1 MKRVH
6 WLTIVV
12 LFSCAAPLVW
22 AQAATQ
28 LAQAPQPVFRS
39 GVELV
44 RLDVRVFD
52 TVGRPV
58 TDLRRDE
65 VEVLQNGRP
74 LRIVQ
79 FQHVAEPSG
88 TYVQVARRTIASEV
102 STNRGAPR
110 GHLYLLVFDQA
121 HITPGNGQHAR
132 LAAARFLRTRFR
144 PGDRVALY
152 ALPGP
157 GPQVPFTSDV
167 NVVLSKLPQIRGML
181 NREEP
186 GSVVTMSTFEAYQ
199 IVRGDNNMLQ
209 QVVTRASQT
218 GAADLLARLPGAT
231 NAVVSSTSEGQTDIE
246 RLVKNNAQTAVD
258 CADADSRALL
268 AMVSDVMDSM
278 SGLEGRKAVLFFSEG
293 FFADDLSRETERVAA
308 AAARL
313 YSVFYS
319 FDLNARGVDFSATE
333 PQGGAHQAEIQSRME
348 SLGSLAGQTD
358 GQLVV
363 DARSHLDE
371 SLDRIADQSRDYY
384 IVAFEPPPQSAAS
397 GHAYHLV
404 EVRVSRPGV
413 RVSARTGYA
422 LGDPVS
428 PADRRRAIDL
438 ALRAPF
444 PLQAVPLEATTYV
457 LRGSAPGLARVL
469 LSLQAD
475 LPLASG
481 QAQTADVVFVAKSTR
496 DGRVAASGTGSIPL
510 PRRPD
515 TGRTTAEAGYQV
527 QFDAPPGDYL
537 MRVVVREPG
546 GTTGSVDRR
555 FTVQNFDGTDLAASD
570 LVLGR
575 TEAGGLPVRPV
586 GYVDSGLAG
595 VFEIYARRAD
605 DLRAVDVQVNVT
617 PLDSTTPVMSVRPAL
632 LDVQPTE
639 SGASRGV
646 QVSLPLAGLTP
657 GAYLVSAIVRSRGE
671 TAARLMRE
679 IDVVPGAAPPLA
691 PPSLAPPTAEEILAG
706 DLAQRYIAA
715 LRGETRDP
723 GIVAGADRAAHGS
736 WAAVPAL
743 LGPPNADRPAAYHA
757 LQGLASFAGE
767 RYDEAAGELQ
777 AAFAAD
783 DRSALTAFFLGW
795 ARARSDDDAGAIT
808 AWRTAAA
815 LQPDLVP
822 AYLALADLYVKRSQP
837 ELAVQVLREG
847 LKVIAASP
855 ELQAKLSEI
864 ERRRG
869 GSDPVDGVGW
879 HRSSLGSAGPPAPR
893 LARSVARG
901 PPPPR
906 TPPGAFGGAGPTRP
920 RHLRASPCR
929 VAQVFD
935 LCLCATLGGK
945 HGAHTGSRRGRPGA
959 RRRRADRRRTP
970 GSVGPRPRPADRQG
984 RPRGRAVAPVLVAR
998 RPYALPAC
1006 GRAGSL
1012 GQRARLALCGAP
1024 RRAAADADRARARV
1038 GRAVLG
1044 REIGAD
1050 RAGPSRRPHRR
1061 RGARSDG
1068 HGDAARRCGLNR
1080 ADQRSDRPGLADGRA
1095 GHRDRVHHDAGPAGR
1110 DDDVAFQGRAARG
1123 VRQHAA
1129 TRRSHLRLGT
1139 GRNRPDRLRRQQGP
1153 ARGDGS
1159 GRAQAARVRH
1169 K

>member
-1 MKRVH
+1 M
-6 WLTIVV
+6 
-12 LFSCAAPLVW
+12 
-22 AQAATQ
+22 
-28 LAQAPQPVFRS
+28 
-39 GVELV
+39 
-44 RLDVRVFD
+44 RLDVRVLD

-65 VEVLQNGRP
+65 IQVLQDGRP

-121 HITPGNGQHAR
+121 HITPGNGQRAR

-231 NAVVSSTSEGQTDIE
+231 NAAVNSTSEGQTDIE

-258 CADADSRALL
+258 RADADSRALL

-293 FFADDLSRETERVAA
+293 FFSDDLSRETERVAA
-308 AAARL
+308 AAARMVL
-313 YSVFYS
+313 GLLLVRSQRPRRGLQR
-319 FDLNARGVDFSATE
+319 DPAARRRAPGRDPEPDGVAWVARRPDRRPARRRRAQ
-333 PQGGAHQAEIQSRME
+333 PPRR
-348 SLGSLAGQTD
+348 
-358 GQLVV
+358 V
-363 DARSHLDE
+363 ARSHRRPVAGLLHRRVRAPAPVRGE
-371 SLDRIADQSRDYY
+371 RPRVPSRQGARQPAGGAGQRPDRLRD
-384 IVAFEPPPQSAAS
+384 
-397 GHAYHLV
+397 GN
-404 EVRVSRPGV
+404 
-413 RVSARTGYA
+413 
-422 LGDPVS
+422 PVS

-510 PRRPD
+510 PHRPD

-605 DLRAVDVQVNVT
+605 DLRAVDVQVNVA
-617 PLDSTTPVMSVRPAL
+617 PLDSTAPVMSVRPAL

-679 IDVVPGAAPPLA
+679 IDVVPGAAPPVA
-691 PPSLAPPTAEEILAG
+691 PPSLAPPSAEEILAG
-706 DLAQRYIAA
+706 DLAQRFVAS
-715 LRGETRDP
+715 LRAGSQDRA
-723 GIVAGADRAAHGS
+723 IVAAADLAARGS
-736 WAAVPAL
+736 WAEVPAR
-743 LGPPNADRPAAYHA
+743 LGPPDANRPAAYHA
-757 LQGLASFAGE
+757 LLGLASFAGQ
-767 RYDEAAGELQ
+767 RYDEAAAELQ
-777 AAFAAD
+777 AAFAAN

-795 ARARSDDDAGAIT
+795 ARARSDDDAGAIA
-808 AWRTAAA
+808 AWRDAAA

-822 AYLALADLYVKRSQP
+822 AYLAMADTYVKRSQP
-837 ELAVQVLREG
+837 ELAVQVLQQG
-847 LKVIAASP
+847 LAVVAASP
-855 ELQAKLSEI
+855 ELRAKLAEI
-864 ERRRG
+864 ERR
-869 GSDPVDGVGW
+869 
-879 HRSSLGSAGPPAPR
+879 
-893 LARSVARG
+893 
-901 PPPPR
+901 
-906 TPPGAFGGAGPTRP
+906 
-920 RHLRASPCR
+920 
-929 VAQVFD
+929 
-935 LCLCATLGGK
+935 
-945 HGAHTGSRRGRPGA
+945 
-959 RRRRADRRRTP
+959 
-970 GSVGPRPRPADRQG
+970 
-984 RPRGRAVAPVLVAR
+984 
-998 RPYALPAC
+998 
-1006 GRAGSL
+1006 
-1012 GQRARLALCGAP
+1012 
-1024 RRAAADADRARARV
+1024 
-1038 GRAVLG
+1038 
-1044 REIGAD
+1044 
-1050 RAGPSRRPHRR
+1050 
-1061 RGARSDG
+1061 
-1068 HGDAARRCGLNR
+1068 
-1080 ADQRSDRPGLADGRA
+1080 
-1095 GHRDRVHHDAGPAGR
+1095 
-1110 DDDVAFQGRAARG
+1110 
-1123 VRQHAA
+1123 
-1129 TRRSHLRLGT
+1129 
-1139 GRNRPDRLRRQQGP
+1139 
-1153 ARGDGS
+1153 GS
-1159 GRAQAARVRH
+1159 GS
-1169 K
+1169 